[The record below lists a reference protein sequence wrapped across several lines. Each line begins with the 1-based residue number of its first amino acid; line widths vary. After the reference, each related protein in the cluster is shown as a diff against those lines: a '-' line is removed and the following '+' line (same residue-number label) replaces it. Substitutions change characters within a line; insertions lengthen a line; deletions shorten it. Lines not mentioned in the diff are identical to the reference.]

1 MGDNYNCFYCFCL
14 NRSCWDL
21 YEAKLSEEAHKR
33 DKMKQTNRAKKKD
46 YISVETEQNIIL
58 AEQRKRIEREC
69 RRKNSFL
76 VFYH

>member
-1 MGDNYNCFYCFCL
+1 
-14 NRSCWDL
+14 
-21 YEAKLSEEAHKR
+21 
-33 DKMKQTNRAKKKD
+33 MKQTNRAKKKD